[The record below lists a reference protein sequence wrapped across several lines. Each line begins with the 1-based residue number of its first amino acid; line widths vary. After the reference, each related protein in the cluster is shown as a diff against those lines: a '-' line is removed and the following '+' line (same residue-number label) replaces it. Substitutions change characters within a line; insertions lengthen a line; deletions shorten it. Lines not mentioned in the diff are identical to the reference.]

1 MNNAVLSGVISSP
14 PQIRYTNDGKSV
26 SEFSLSF
33 QNASNSQS
41 IKQIKCV
48 GFGKLAESISQLQEG
63 QPVVLVG
70 AINITN
76 KENNGIK
83 TKVTELKISALD
95 VVSSPVN
102 VNSVSIAGRTGRD
115 PEVRYFE
122 SGTNKTSCSL
132 AVRRTSDQTDW
143 FDLEA
148 WGKTGEVMGNYV
160 RKGGLIGILGQ
171 IKFEE
176 WTDKSTGELR
186 SKPVIL
192 VTELELLGRKKE
204 QEQEDF

>member
-1 MNNAVLSGVISSP
+1 MNNAVLSGIISSS
-14 PQIRYTNDGKSV
+14 PQLRYTHDNRPI

-33 QNASNSQS
+33 QNASKSAAF
-41 IKQIKCV
+41 KQIKCV
-48 GFGKLAESISQLQEG
+48 GFGKLAELIAQNQI
-63 QPVVLVG
+63 VVLAG
-70 AINITN
+70 SINIIN
-76 KENNGIK
+76 RENNSIK

-95 VVSSPVN
+95 VVSTPLSI
-102 VNSVSIAGRTGRD
+102 NSISLVGRAGRD

-132 AVRRTSDQTDW
+132 AVRRTADQTDW

-148 WGKTGEVMGNYV
+148 WGRTGEVMGNYV
-160 RKGGLIGILGQ
+160 RKGGLIGVNGQ
-171 IKFEE
+171 LKFEE
-176 WTDKSTGELR
+176 WTDRQTSELR

-192 VTELELLGRKKE
+192 VGELELLVGKKE

>member
-1 MNNAVLSGVISSP
+1 MNNAVLSGIISSP
-14 PQIRYTNDGKSV
+14 PQIRYTNDGKSI
-26 SEFSLSF
+26 SEFLLSF
-33 QNASNSQS
+33 QNASKSAAF
-41 IKQIKCV
+41 KQIKCV

-76 KENNGIK
+76 RENNGIK
-83 TKVTELKISALD
+83 TKVTEFKISALD

-115 PEVRYFE
+115 PEVKYFE
-122 SGTNKTSCSL
+122 SGTNKASCSL
-132 AVRRTSDQTDW
+132 AVRRTADQTDW

-148 WGKTGEVMGNYV
+148 WDRKAEVISNYV
-160 RKGGLIGILGQ
+160 RKGGLIGINGQ
-171 IKFEE
+171 LKFEE
-176 WTDKSTGELR
+176 WTDRQTNELR

-192 VTELELLGRKKE
+192 VGELELLGSKK
-204 QEQEDF
+204 QEQEEDF